1 MFHHVIKLVNKQ
13 DFETY
18 KSEFQITIKN
28 KITEAIKKFN
38 ETITLK
44 LQSNKDEIIQSLKEW
59 DFIFIVTEMCQYAWK

>member
-1 MFHHVIKLVNKQ
+1 MFHHVIKLVNKE
-13 DFETY
+13 DFETH

-59 DFIFIVTEMCQYAWK
+59 GFIVTEMCQYAWK